1 MKKITTSDQWRCL
14 CERRGGGGGRT
25 GSLPGCAC
33 SRRCSEKFAVEQLD
47 GHDGEDEM
55 EEHVDDQDVEDVLQ
69 RVDDA
74 VEDGL
79 ELGHALDSFE
89 RSQHAQHPQR
99 FDRAQV
105 LTRRASPV

>member
-1 MKKITTSDQWRCL
+1 MVDAL
-14 CERRGGGGGRT
+14 AVFLGVLALVG
-25 GSLPGCAC
+25 AV
-33 SRRCSEKFAVEQLD
+33 EKFAVEQLD